1 MAIFIAAVI
10 DFVYFGGSGD
20 YGGFEPPFS
29 TAVETK
35 IPAREGTYARIA
47 PRSGLPLKHW
57 IDVGAGVIDAGW
69 GDTVQPVDD
78 LRKLLEFDSTV
89 NILVNLAGV
98 LDSKYSTIA
107 NIAVED
113 FDHIFRCAYSGSL
126 TSGVGMPIQSAI
138 LGKPSEFSLR
148 RYDLVRFMKIIQK
161 AGLYAHLRIGPYV
174 CAEWNFEYNTFSPDT
189 VNKMPRTDLVEEIFR
204 LQAALGEQTQVTKFS
219 QEEYERL
226 QNLEMSSQTAPWPSW
241 TTITSHSLRAEELK
255 GSVGSEEYT
264 QDGIVNIKVMR

>member
-1 MAIFIAAVI
+1 
-10 DFVYFGGSGD
+10 
-20 YGGFEPPFS
+20 
-29 TAVETK
+29 
-35 IPAREGTYARIA
+35 
-47 PRSGLPLKHW
+47 
-57 IDVGAGVIDAGW
+57 
-69 GDTVQPVDD
+69 
-78 LRKLLEFDSTV
+78 
-89 NILVNLAGV
+89 
-98 LDSKYSTIA
+98 
-107 NIAVED
+107 
-113 FDHIFRCAYSGSL
+113 
-126 TSGVGMPIQSAI
+126 
-138 LGKPSEFSLR
+138 
-148 RYDLVRFMKIIQK
+148 MKIIQK

-264 QDGIVNIKVMR
+264 QDGIVNIKGKYLDN